1 MEKREVRKYLRMVL
15 VLFGVGH
22 LIASAA
28 EGFRDMFP
36 LAVAGMS
43 FFVAATN
50 FCTQCPL
57 LSAVRRM
64 LSRKRNTVIATKKI

>member
-1 MEKREVRKYLRMVL
+1 MEKRELRKYLRIAL
-15 VLFGVGH
+15 VVFGIGH
-22 LIASAA
+22 LIAAAA
-28 EGFRDMFP
+28 EGFRDLFP

-43 FFVAATN
+43 IFVAATN

-57 LSAVRRM
+57 LSAMRRM

>member
-1 MEKREVRKYLRMVL
+1 MEKRALRGYLRIAM
-15 VLFGVGH
+15 VLFGLGH
-22 LIASAA
+22 FIAAAA
-28 EGFRDMFP
+28 EGFRELFP

-43 FFVAATN
+43 IFVAATN

-64 LSRKRNTVIATKKI
+64 LSAKKTTVIKTERI

>member
-1 MEKREVRKYLRMVL
+1 MEKRELRKYLRIAMV
-15 VLFGVGH
+15 VFGIGH
-22 LIASAA
+22 LIAAAA
-28 EGFRDMFP
+28 ESFRDLFP

-43 FFVAATN
+43 IFVAATN

>member
-1 MEKREVRKYLRMVL
+1 
-15 VLFGVGH
+15 GH
-22 LIASAA
+22 LIAAAA
-28 EGFRDMFP
+28 EGFRDTFP

-43 FFVAATN
+43 VFVAATN

-64 LSRKRNTVIATKKI
+64 LSRKRTAVIDTKKI